1 MITSSS
7 KFIAI
12 IEWAEWGSEYYVKN
26 FADRED
32 FYPPW
37 RRSRW
42 MTASDGFEKFFA
54 SYESRIIYFLFIQ
67 NISKFLTSVPTRR
80 LSSKSRI
87 LGPYIT
93 AQRPNPFLYIIH
105 LMSDPEGNSFV
116 FPRVLMFPE
125 TKWTGPRVTGPHSA
139 GNSQDIGM
147 DFGIDKC
154 TKLMLRRGN
163 VTPSDGIQLP
173 WGRKTKSLVE
183 GSRYEYL

>member
-1 MITSSS
+1 MI
-7 KFIAI
+7 
-12 IEWAEWGSEYYVKN
+12 EWGSEYNVKN

-54 SYESRIIYFLFIQ
+54 SYESRIIFFSFIQ

-80 LSSKSRI
+80 ISSKSRI

-93 AQRPNPFLYIIH
+93 AQRPSPFLYIIH

-125 TKWTGPRVTGPHSA
+125 TKSREH
-139 GNSQDIGM
+139 QDS
-147 DFGIDKC
+147 KE
-154 TKLMLRRGN
+154 N
-163 VTPSDGIQLP
+163 
-173 WGRKTKSLVE
+173 KTNWFPEDLTLSVLL
-183 GSRYEYL
+183 YF

>member
-12 IEWAEWGSEYYVKN
+12 IEWGSEYYLKN
-26 FADRED
+26 FADQKTFIHRGEGRD
-32 FYPPW
+32 GWQPPTDLKN
-37 RRSRW
+37 SSHH
-42 MTASDGFEKFFA
+42 TKAELYFFH
-54 SYESRIIYFLFIQ
+54 LFKI
-67 NISKFLTSVPTRR
+67 F
-80 LSSKSRI
+80 LSSYQAYLLVDFLLNLAY

-105 LMSDPEGNSFV
+105 LMSDPAGNSLV

-125 TKWTGPRVTGPHSA
+125 TKWRGPRVTGPHSA

-154 TKLMLRRGN
+154 TKLMLRRGK
-163 VTPSDGIQLP
+163 VTASDGIQLP
-173 WGRKTKSLVE
+173 GGRETKSLVE